1 MSDTAICRAP
11 DDEAQ
16 SCPFCPTCSERRQ
29 RIAAGYALLGGGD
42 YSKVPLFPAV
52 RGTACAWYQW
62 GAEFRRDLLPQVEVD
77 VERAALQDGL

>member
-1 MSDTAICRAP
+1 MSEATICRAAE
-11 DDEAQ
+11 DDTQ
-16 SCPFCPTCSERRQ
+16 PCPFVSTCSERRQ
-29 RIAAGYALLGGGD
+29 RIAAGYALLGTGD

-77 VERAALQDGL
+77 VERAALQEGL